1 VDSLDTAR
9 DYAMNDH
16 PCDLVVRNGT
26 IIDGSGGPSFVG
38 DVAIRGAQIVA
49 AGDIGAVPS
58 QRQIDA
64 RGLVVAPGFIDV
76 HSHDDAA
83 LIARPEMAPKLTQGV
98 TTVICG
104 NCGISGAPYSRLGKP
119 PGLLRLLFK
128 SERFV
133 APSFAEYADMVSGA
147 GPSINAGFLTGHST
161 LRMQVMG
168 EALDRG
174 ASAAEISRMRSLL
187 VECLEAGSL
196 GLSTGLFYP
205 PARAAPRGEVIQL
218 GEPLAQYSGIY
229 VTHMRDEADKVME
242 SLHETLE
249 IGRALRVPV
258 IVSHHKC
265 MGRRNFGRSIETL
278 ALLEHSRTCQPLAL
292 DLYPYTAG
300 SSILSEEFVAQS
312 SQTLITWCEPY
323 PDYCGRDLAEIAR
336 EWNCDPVELVVKL
349 QPAGA
354 LYFMMDEE
362 DVTRIMRFPMA
373 MIGSDGLPEDTHP
386 HPRLWGTFPRVLGRY
401 VRERGVLSLE
411 DAIHRMT
418 GLPASQ
424 FKIDRRG
431 QIRSGNFADLCIFDP
446 QLVCD
451 AATYEEPTRPA
462 VGIRHVLVNG
472 QMALNE
478 GQLTGTRA
486 GRILLR

>member
-1 VDSLDTAR
+1 
-9 DYAMNDH
+9 MND
-16 PCDLVVRNGT
+16 CQYDLVVRNGT
-26 IIDGSGGPSFVG
+26 IIDGSAGPRFVG
-38 DVAIRGAQIVA
+38 DVAIRGTQIVKV
-49 AGDIGAVPS
+49 GDIGAVS
-58 QRQIDA
+58 SMRQIDA

-104 NCGISGAPYSRLGKP
+104 NCGISGAPYSGLGNP

-128 SERFV
+128 SDQFV
-133 APSFAEYADMVSGA
+133 APSFAEYAGKVSDA

-168 EALDRG
+168 EELDRC
-174 ASAAEISRMRSLL
+174 ASKEEISRMRALL

-205 PARAAPRGEVIQL
+205 PARAAPREEVIQL
-218 GEPLAQYSGIY
+218 GEPLASYSGIY
-229 VTHMRDEADKVME
+229 VTHMRDEADKVTE
-242 SLHETLE
+242 SVQETLE
-249 IGRALRVPV
+249 IGRTLRVPV
-258 IVSHHKC
+258 IISHHKC
-265 MGRRNFGRSIETL
+265 MGRRNFGRSVQTL
-278 ALLEHSRTCQPLAL
+278 ALLQDSRSSQSLAL
-292 DLYPYTAG
+292 DIYPYTAG
-300 SSILSEEFVAQS
+300 SSILAEEFVAQS
-312 SQTLITWCEPY
+312 SRTLITWCEPY
-323 PDYCGRDLAEIAR
+323 PQYCGRDLEDIAR
-336 EWNCDPVELVVKL
+336 EWKCGSAEAVAKL

-362 DVTRIMRFPMA
+362 DVIRIMRFPVT

-386 HPRLWGTFPRVLGRY
+386 HPRLWGTFPRILGRY

-411 DAIHRMT
+411 AAINRMT
-418 GLPASQ
+418 GLPARQ
-424 FKIDRRG
+424 FKIARRG
-431 QIRSGNFADLCIFDP
+431 EIKSGNYADLCIFDP
-446 QLVCD
+446 QLVSD

-462 VGIRHVLVNG
+462 IGIRYVLVNG

-486 GRILLR
+486 GQILRRRAADAVT

>member
-1 VDSLDTAR
+1 
-9 DYAMNDH
+9 MNDDQ
-16 PCDLVVRNGT
+16 CDLVVRNGT
-26 IIDGSGGPSFVG
+26 IIDGSGAPRFVG
-38 DVAIRGAQIVA
+38 DVAISGTRITKV
-49 AGDIGAVPS
+49 GDIGAMPS
-58 QRQIDA
+58 IREIDA
-64 RGLVVAPGFIDV
+64 RGLMVAPGFIDV

-104 NCGISGAPYSRLGKP
+104 NCGISGAPYSSPGNP

-128 SERFV
+128 SDRFV
-133 APSFAEYADMVSGA
+133 APSFAEYAGKVSDA

-168 EALDRG
+168 KELDRG
-174 ASAAEISRMRSLL
+174 ASAEEIAQMRGLL

-205 PARAAPRGEVIQL
+205 PARAAPTEEIIRL
-218 GEPLAQYSGIY
+218 GEPLAAYSGVY

-242 SLHETLE
+242 SVQETLE

-258 IVSHHKC
+258 IISHHKC
-265 MGRRNFGRSIETL
+265 MGRRNFGRSVQTL
-278 ALLEHSRTCQPLAL
+278 ALLEDSRSNQPLAL

-300 SSILSEEFVAQS
+300 SSILAEEFVAQS

-323 PDYCGRDLAEIAR
+323 PDYCGRDLADIAR
-336 EWNCDPVELVVKL
+336 EWKCRPVETVAKL

-362 DVTRIMRFPMA
+362 DVTRIMRFPMT

-386 HPRLWGTFPRVLGRY
+386 HPRLWGTFPRILGRY

-411 DAIHRMT
+411 DAVNRMT
-418 GLPASQ
+418 GLPATQ

-431 QIRSGNFADLCIFDP
+431 EIKSGNYADLCIFDP
-446 QLVCD
+446 RLIHD
-451 AATYEEPTRPA
+451 AATYEEPTRPS
-462 VGIRHVLVNG
+462 VGIRYVLVNG
-472 QMALNE
+472 QVALDE
-478 GQLTGTRA
+478 GQRTGTRA
-486 GRILLR
+486 GRILRRCAAGTVN